1 MQSLSRDE
9 LEQIAKKG
17 GIKKYKNM
25 SKERI
30 LFSLLK
36 SEQIIAELRRSK
48 DNNGETKEIK
58 EKFNVLRNRF
68 SKEEI

>member
-1 MQSLSRDE
+1 MQGLSRDE

-30 LFSLLK
+30 LISLLK

-48 DNNGETKEIK
+48 NNIAVTKEIK

-68 SKEEI
+68 SKKEI